1 MNDDTTYGNGHG
13 STESGYKDHAYPA
26 DEELQVIKFA
36 RGTAEDLAVTYVE
49 LLKEMKTAG

>member
-1 MNDDTTYGNGHG
+1 MNDGTTYGNGHG